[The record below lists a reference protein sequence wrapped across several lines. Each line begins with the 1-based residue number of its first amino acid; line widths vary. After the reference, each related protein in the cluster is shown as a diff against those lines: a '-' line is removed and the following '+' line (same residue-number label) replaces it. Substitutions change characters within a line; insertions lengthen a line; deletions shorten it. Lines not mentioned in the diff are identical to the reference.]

1 MRDEDK
7 NYRTMK
13 QIIKDSTDRELER
26 YETKGLTP
34 DELKTMVAA
43 AKRKKK
49 QRYRKLAG
57 VAALFVVVL
66 FGAII
71 VFNNFSTDVEA
82 DKNAKE
88 EIITEDGVVIE
99 DGGWGGSETNVWE
112 ITEWDEIASAQ
123 MAIPQLIV
131 PEYTPKQ
138 YKFQKLT
145 IQSTE
150 NTIDAEYLF
159 NDTDENCLVIHE
171 YIQNE
176 GLEATFI
183 KDSERI
189 VNSNKG
195 DIYIK
200 NDLENNYAIIQ
211 MSDSVII
218 QIWSN
223 LTENDM
229 IKIIEH
235 IKC

>member
-99 DGGWGGSETNVWE
+99 DGGWGGNSENNWV
-112 ITEWDEIASAQ
+112 ITDWSEVKVAKTTVHELI
-123 MAIPQLIV
+123 IPQYV
-131 PEYTPKQ
+131 PEGYIFRDLIIERVSEEQ
-138 YKFQKLT
+138 RICVYMYMGEEGT
-145 IQSTE
+145 IQINQIIDNSSQLFYEINEYQRILSTSKG
-150 NTIDAEYLF
+150 D
-159 NDTDENCLVIHE
+159 V

-176 GLEATFI
+176 DE
-183 KDSERI
+183 K
-189 VNSNKG
+189 K
-195 DIYIK
+195 
-200 NDLENNYAIIQ
+200 AIIQ
-211 MSDSVII
+211 IDDGNII
-218 QIWSN
+218 EIYSG
-223 LTENDM
+223 LPNDE
-229 IKIIEH
+229 ILKIIELADF
-235 IKC
+235 